1 MKNSLVNIEKR
12 QKDILEL
19 LQQTEQ
25 LSTFELAESLDVSIS
40 TIRRDLNLLE
50 EKTRSS
56 AIAVIVLIITKTRL
70 ILINLVLKG
79 LNKRLP
85 ENLVNTLAIMI
96 HCLLILARL
105 H

>member
-1 MKNSLVNIEKR
+1 MTFRRQTVIKNSLVNIEKR

-50 EKTRSS
+50 EKRDHPQ
-56 AIAVIVLIITKTRL
+56 LRL
-70 ILINLVLKG
+70 LFL
-79 LNKRLP
+79 
-85 ENLVNTLAIMI
+85 
-96 HCLLILARL
+96 
-105 H
+105 

>member
-12 QKDILEL
+12 QKEILEL

-25 LSTFELAESLDVSIS
+25 LSTFELAESLD
-40 TIRRDLNLLE
+40 
-50 EKTRSS
+50 
-56 AIAVIVLIITKTRL
+56 VIVLIITKTRL

-85 ENLVNTLAIMI
+85 EKLVNTLTIMI
-96 HCLLILARL
+96 RCLSILARL
-105 H
+105 R

>member
-1 MKNSLVNIEKR
+1 MNQDDLQEATVIKNSLVNIEKR

-25 LSTFELAESLDVSIS
+25 LSTFELAESLDVSII
-40 TIRRDLNLLE
+40 T
-50 EKTRSS
+50 
-56 AIAVIVLIITKTRL
+56 VIVLIITKTRL

-85 ENLVNTLAIMI
+85 EKLVNTLAIMI